1 MPLIHIDLIEGRSD
15 AELKTLLDAAH
26 RAVIAAF
33 GVPIRDRYQIVQQH
47 PRAHMIVEDTGLGLK
62 RSDKVVVVQV
72 TTRPRKKKQKEAPWS
87 RTATRTGPSAT
98 AAPSSSP
105 ASCEFRIW
113 LATDRRL
120 TQIWSRGESAMAV
133 DDQFKQIAEFVALVI
148 QAGAVLV
155 VTFGA
160 AQALA
165 LVAEAIWQREADSPR
180 GREIWLKFATWIL
193 LALEF
198 ALAADLVRT
207 AVAPTWDD
215 IGKLAVIA
223 TIRTMLN
230 YFLAKDIASFDRS
243 KDRDAKHRLARRN

>member
-1 MPLIHIDLIEGRSD
+1 
-15 AELKTLLDAAH
+15 
-26 RAVIAAF
+26 
-33 GVPIRDRYQIVQQH
+33 
-47 PRAHMIVEDTGLGLK
+47 
-62 RSDKVVVVQV
+62 
-72 TTRPRKKKQKEAPWS
+72 
-87 RTATRTGPSAT
+87 
-98 AAPSSSP
+98 
-105 ASCEFRIW
+105 
-113 LATDRRL
+113 
-120 TQIWSRGESAMAV
+120 MAV

-165 LVAEAIWQREADSPR
+165 LVAEAIWQSEADSPR
-180 GREIWLKFATWIL
+180 GREIWLKLATWIL